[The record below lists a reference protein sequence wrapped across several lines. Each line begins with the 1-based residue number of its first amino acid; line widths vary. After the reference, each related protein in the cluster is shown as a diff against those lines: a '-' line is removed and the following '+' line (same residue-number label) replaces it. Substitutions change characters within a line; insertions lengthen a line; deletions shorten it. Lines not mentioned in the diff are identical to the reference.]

1 MASTIMTSEM
11 ADMAV
16 SREHSI
22 LWQAVLARDAR
33 RDGTFFFAVKSTGIY
48 CRPSCA
54 ARRPRRENVVFFR
67 QPEEAEHAGFRPCQ
81 RCRPRAAADHHS
93 QAGMARAVCRYI
105 ESHLDE
111 PITLARLA
119 RVFRK
124 SPFHLQ
130 RTFKAAVGITPRE
143 YADSRRME
151 RFKGEL
157 KAGRSVTHAL
167 YDAGYS
173 SSSRLY
179 ERAGAELGMTPDAY
193 RRGAIGMD
201 IHYTIAE
208 SPIGRM
214 LVGATRKGVCL
225 VRFGDSDEELEA
237 GLRREYPYA
246 VKKRDDEALLSWR
259 NALLEHL
266 RGHTPDARL
275 PLDIRATAFQK
286 RVWNYLQQIPR
297 GGTRSYSDVA
307 RAIGRPQAVR
317 AVARACATNPVSIA
331 IPCHRVIGSDGS
343 LTGYAWGIEKKK
355 KLLEMEKKPVK

>member
-1 MASTIMTSEM
+1 MTELAAIHENS
-11 ADMAV
+11 AW
-16 SREHSI
+16 
-22 LWQAVLARDAR
+22 WQAVLARDAR
-33 RDGTFFFAVKSTGIY
+33 RDGTFFFCVKTTGIY
-48 CRPSCA
+48 CRPSCP

-67 QPEEAEHAGFRPCQ
+67 RPEEAEHAGFRPCQ
-81 RCRPRAAADHHS
+81 RCRPRAAADHQS
-93 QAGMARAVCRYI
+93 QSGMARAVCRYI

-111 PITLARLA
+111 PLTLGKLS
-119 RVFRK
+119 RVFHK

-151 RFKGEL
+151 RFKNEL
-157 KAGRSVTHAL
+157 KAGRTVTHAL

-201 IHYTIAE
+201 IHYTLAA

-237 GLRREYPYA
+237 GLRREFPYA
-246 VKKRDDEALLSWR
+246 VKKRDDESLHAWR
-259 NALLEHL
+259 DLLLEHL

-297 GGTRSYSDVA
+297 GRTRSYSEVA
-307 RAIGRPQAVR
+307 RAIGRPRAVR

-331 IPCHRVIGSDGS
+331 IPCHRVIGSDGN

-355 KLLEMEKKPVK
+355 KLLEMERKAAEGASGE

>member
-1 MASTIMTSEM
+1 
-11 ADMAV
+11 
-16 SREHSI
+16 
-22 LWQAVLARDAR
+22 VLVRDAR
-33 RDGTFFFAVKSTGIY
+33 HDGTFFFAVKSTGIY

-67 QPEEAEHAGFRPCQ
+67 RPEEAEHAGFRPCQ

-93 QAGMARAVCRYI
+93 QSGMARAVCRYI

-111 PITLARLA
+111 PVTLAQLA
-119 RVFRK
+119 RVFHR

-130 RTFKAAVGITPRE
+130 RTFKAVVGITPRE

-151 RFKGEL
+151 RFKSEL
-157 KAGRSVTHAL
+157 KAGRTVTHAL

-246 VKKRDDEALLSWR
+246 VKKRDDQALCAWR
-259 NALLEHL
+259 DALLEHL

-297 GGTRSYSDVA
+297 GRTQSYSEVA
-307 RAIGRPQAVR
+307 RGIGRPRAVR

-355 KLLEMEKKPVK
+355 KLLEMERKAAREAAGK

>member
-1 MASTIMTSEM
+1 M
-11 ADMAV
+11 ADRAA
-16 SREHSI
+16 SRERSA

-54 ARRPRRENVVFFR
+54 ARRPRRENVLFFR
-67 QPEEAEHAGFRPCQ
+67 RPEEAEHAGFRPCQ
-81 RCRPRAAADHHS
+81 RCRPRTAVDHHS
-93 QAGMARAVCRYI
+93 QSGMARAVCRYI

-111 PITLARLA
+111 PVTLSKLARA
-119 RVFRK
+119 FRK

-130 RTFKAAVGITPRE
+130 RTFKAALGITPRE

-151 RFKGEL
+151 RFKSEL
-157 KAGRSVTHAL
+157 KAGRTVTHAL

-201 IHYTIAE
+201 IHYTVAE

-214 LVGATRKGVCL
+214 LVGATRRGVCL
-225 VRFGDSDEELEA
+225 VRFGDSDAELEQ

-246 VKKRDDEALLSWR
+246 VKKRDDESLCAWR
-259 NALLEHL
+259 DALLEHL
-266 RGHTPDARL
+266 QGHTPDARL

-286 RVWNYLQQIPR
+286 RVWNYLRQIPR
-297 GGTRSYSDVA
+297 GRTRSYSEVA
-307 RAIGRPQAVR
+307 RAIGRPRAVR

-343 LTGYAWGIEKKK
+343 LTGYAWGIEKKR
-355 KLLEMEKKPVK
+355 KLLEIEKLGISQTVAK

>member
-1 MASTIMTSEM
+1 MAANRERST
-11 ADMAV
+11 
-16 SREHSI
+16 
-22 LWQAVLARDAR
+22 LWQAVLTRDAR
-33 RDGTFFFAVKSTGIY
+33 RDGTFFMGVKSTGIY
-48 CRPSCA
+48 CRPSCP

-67 QPEEAEHAGFRPCQ
+67 RPEQAERAGFRPCL
-81 RCRPRAAADHHS
+81 RCRPRSAENQNS
-93 QAGMARAVCRYI
+93 QSALARQVCRYI
-105 ESHLDE
+105 DVHLDE
-111 PITLARLA
+111 PVTLSRLA

-201 IHYTIAE
+201 IHYTISE

-225 VRFGDSDEELEA
+225 VRFGDSDEELES

-259 NALLEHL
+259 DALLEHL

-275 PLDIRATAFQK
+275 PLDIQATAFQK
-286 RVWNYLQQIPR
+286 RVWNYLRQIPR
-297 GGTRSYSDVA
+297 GRTRSYADVA
-307 RAIGRPQAVR
+307 NAIGNPKAVR
-317 AVARACATNPVSIA
+317 AVAQACATNPVAVA

-343 LTGYAWGIEKKK
+343 LTGYAWGVEKKK
-355 KLLEMEKKPVK
+355 KLLEMEKRPVR